1 MSYSPQP
8 VETGRRRSVRQAQ
21 TAVYGAVS
29 DLQLAALNPQLDKL
43 HHQQAKGWARQ
54 QQQQQQHKQRQPQQQ
69 SPGARRLPHKI
80 YVATAADP
88 LNRQF

>member
-21 TAVYGAVS
+21 AAVYGAVS

-43 HHQQAKGWARQ
+43 HQQQAKGWARQ
-54 QQQQQQHKQRQPQQQ
+54 QQQQGQMLRLRQRQR
-69 SPGARRLPHKI
+69 PGARRLPHKI

-88 LNRQF
+88 LNRQL